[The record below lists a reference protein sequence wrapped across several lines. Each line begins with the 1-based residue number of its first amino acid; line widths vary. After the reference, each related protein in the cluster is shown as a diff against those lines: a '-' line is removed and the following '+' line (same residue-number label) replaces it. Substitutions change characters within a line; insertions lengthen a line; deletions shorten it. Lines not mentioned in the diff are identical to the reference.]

1 MVNSGGTNVKGCY
14 SVLNNSSW
22 NEKYHWQEKK
32 MKYVWWYK
40 VRTDKHVRQYIIQS
54 RSWIG
59 AKKSKLQRKKNCRF
73 NSHHSNQFGHYEI
86 YISNHHLKLME
97 FVQKELVALFCKII
111 VLFHNFVGTIFLRGS
126 AATKRQC
133 KKGKTRNMHTV
144 STLTRWCDLISYILT
159 NFMRHELFAPE
170 CLVWIRLVSDVCQS
184 VNKLKWQVD
193 PRTSPPQ
200 GTLSGSVRWISHCP
214 DWHTDQAGLYSQPK
228 TMQSSTKSG
237 NEKNDFV

>member
-1 MVNSGGTNVKGCY
+1 MN
-14 SVLNNSSW
+14 
-22 NEKYHWQEKK
+22 
-32 MKYVWWYK
+32 
-40 VRTDKHVRQYIIQS
+40 
-54 RSWIG
+54 RS
-59 AKKSKLQRKKNCRF
+59 KKSKLQRKKNCRF
-73 NSHHSNQFGHYEI
+73 NSHHSNQETQFGHYEI

-97 FVQKELVALFCKII
+97 FVQKELVALLCKII
-111 VLFHNFVGTIFLRGS
+111 VLFHNFVGTICCFLRGS

-144 STLTRWCDLISYILT
+144 STLTPWCDLIPYILT

-170 CLVWIRLVSDVCQS
+170 CLVWICLVSDVCQS

-214 DWHTDQAGLYSQPK
+214 DWHRDQAGLYSQPK
-228 TMQSSTKSG
+228 TMQSSTKSAIVRKWK
-237 NEKNDFV
+237 KNCFV